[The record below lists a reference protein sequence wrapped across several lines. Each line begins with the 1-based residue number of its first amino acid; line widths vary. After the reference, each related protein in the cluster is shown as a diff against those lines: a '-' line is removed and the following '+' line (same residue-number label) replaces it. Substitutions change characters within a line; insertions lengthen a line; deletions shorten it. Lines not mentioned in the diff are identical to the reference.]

1 MTAIPL
7 RVLRLLTTELT
18 DPVLRTTEV
27 PAAVL
32 LQEVTGLRHLPVLQS
47 QAATA
52 RHHVVAAAVVTEAV
66 AVRLLPDHPTL
77 LAVQEAVADHQEAAA
92 RAAEVLQDHLPE
104 VEDVDNCDP
113 LNSK

>member
-18 DPVLRTTEV
+18 DPALRTTEV
-27 PAAVL
+27 PAAEVL
-32 LQEVTGLRHLPVLQS
+32 REATGLRPLQVLQS

-52 RHHVVAAAVVTEAV
+52 RHHVVAAAVVTAVV
-66 AVRLLPDHPTL
+66 AVHLLPDHLTL
-77 LAVQEAVADHQEAAA
+77 LVVQEAVADHQEVAA
-92 RAAEVLQDHLPE
+92 RAAEVLPDHLPE

-113 LNSK
+113 RNSK